1 MIINVDLLVES
12 SLTFSLVLV
21 SFKLLLARLF
31 ISFSVE
37 LLLSREE
44 IEEIEGDGNDNLLV
58 LLLLLLLESSIIEE
72 SVGFVILFSGVIL
85 ELALFSS
92 RLFVVELFITSV
104 SGIVLIR
111 LF

>member
-1 MIINVDLLVES
+1 M
-12 SLTFSLVLV
+12 
-21 SFKLLLARLF
+21 
-31 ISFSVE
+31 E

-58 LLLLLLLESSIIEE
+58 LLLLLLESSIIEE

>member
-1 MIINVDLLVES
+1 M
-12 SLTFSLVLV
+12 
-21 SFKLLLARLF
+21 
-31 ISFSVE
+31 
-37 LLLSREE
+37 LLSREE

-58 LLLLLLLESSIIEE
+58 LLLLLLESSIIEE

-85 ELALFSS
+85 ELMLFSS

-111 LF
+111 LFSVKNQNVKRYKCF

>member
-1 MIINVDLLVES
+1 M
-12 SLTFSLVLV
+12 
-21 SFKLLLARLF
+21 
-31 ISFSVE
+31 E

-58 LLLLLLLESSIIEE
+58 LLLLLLLLLLESSIIEE

>member
-1 MIINVDLLVES
+1 M
-12 SLTFSLVLV
+12 
-21 SFKLLLARLF
+21 
-31 ISFSVE
+31 E

-58 LLLLLLLESSIIEE
+58 LLLLLLESSIIEE

-92 RLFVVELFITSV
+92 RLFVVNCL
-104 SGIVLIR
+104 
-111 LF
+111 

>member
-58 LLLLLLLESSIIEE
+58 LLLLLLESSIIEE